1 MRHARHVPE
10 AGFLQAWGSEAAT
23 QRLPARQQAYM
34 TAALAGLLR
43 RLGGPG
49 LERAPGLLLALIA
62 GVGVR
67 LDSPLQTVR
76 QALTPCLFLSE
87 KSYSIFCV

>member
-1 MRHARHVPE
+1 
-10 AGFLQAWGSEAAT
+10 
-23 QRLPARQQAYM
+23 M
-34 TAALAGLLR
+34 TAALGGLLR

-76 QALTPCLFLSE
+76 QAPTPCLFLSR
-87 KSYSIFCV
+87 KSCCILCVPPTPPPPPPPPEFDPRGGLLK

>member
-1 MRHARHVPE
+1 
-10 AGFLQAWGSEAAT
+10 
-23 QRLPARQQAYM
+23 M
-34 TAALAGLLR
+34 TAALGGLLQ

-76 QALTPCLFLSE
+76 QAPTPCLFLSRQ
-87 KSYSIFCV
+87 SYSLFCVRNPPPRDNDPRGGLLR

>member
-1 MRHARHVPE
+1 
-10 AGFLQAWGSEAAT
+10 
-23 QRLPARQQAYM
+23 M

-49 LERAPGLLLALIA
+49 LEHAPGMLLTLIA

-76 QALTPCLFLSE
+76 QAPTPCLFLSRQ
-87 KSYSIFCV
+87 SYSVFDVKKHPPRDGDLHGGFLR